1 MHNCKRFKLR
11 ADHQKYVRSFASV
24 CFFIFICEYLYI
36 FCSNMEACL
45 REHFFVDDESTASWV
60 LCELA
65 CLCEKPD
72 EGLPICPDFWLVK
85 HYCLT
90 FLLSSFQ
97 SLCQSTTA
105 ASSSTT
111 TPLPPPVTTTKTI
124 TSTTS
129 SLSTSSMQV

>member
-1 MHNCKRFKLR
+1 
-11 ADHQKYVRSFASV
+11 
-24 CFFIFICEYLYI
+24 
-36 FCSNMEACL
+36 MEACL
-45 REHFFVDDESTASWV
+45 REHFFVDDESTTSWV
-60 LCELA
+60 LCEMA

-97 SLCQSTTA
+97 SLCSQSTTA
-105 ASSSTT
+105 ASSTT
-111 TPLPPPVTTTKTI
+111 TTTTTPPPVTTTKTM

-129 SLSTSSMQV
+129 FLSTSSMQVC